1 MLKAPDKFFKKKDI
15 YVLLAHGEE
24 DTDAPRVPVP
34 PHTYVALTSECG
46 NALILDKD
54 AEDQLFAYD
63 KQVLIPTSIPDVTR
77 AESTLELKGVARNV
91 LTHINSDV
99 QFKLYTPHAVPKY
112 DIRYN
117 AMPHINVSP
126 LVVMV
131 TPYNK
136 PLTYIPSALS
146 RDTFISSENRFLKIY
161 ASGLYSKTHIPH
173 LPSQCAGAPAKP
185 SYTKTPV
192 YGNNFV
198 ALFVP
203 REHYVAPLHDHIHT
217 NAMYNAWVFLF
228 KMTHDSYFSLS
239 DICVYAYLQKY
250 YTPER
255 LTYETFLIQ
264 RRLVGSHIIADTNAI
279 DAHRLSTYTQLPY
292 GTVRS
297 PIWSV
302 LTLSEIVN
310 VSIPLSFILTH
321 IRAMNT
327 ATTDILLLTPT
338 CRGMKDKINSKNLT
352 NANKATIRRRRN
364 FSQRTP
370 PQSKQK
376 TARKRYKWKKP
387 NAVPEPSS
395 EASSV
400 VSNVGYGNYGP
411 IPGHNSDA

>member
-1 MLKAPDKFFKKKDI
+1 MLKAPDKFFKKRDI

-24 DTDAPRVPVP
+24 DTDVPRVPVS

-46 NALILDKD
+46 NALILDKK

-63 KQVLIPTSIPDVTR
+63 KQVLIPTSIPDVAR
-77 AESTLELKGVARNV
+77 AESTLELKGVVRNV

-99 QFKLYTPHAVPKY
+99 QFKLYIPHAVPKY

-117 AMPHINVSP
+117 SMPVINVSP

-136 PLTYIPSALS
+136 QLTYIPSALS

-173 LPSQCAGAPAKP
+173 LPPQCAGAPANP
-185 SYTKTPV
+185 SYLKTPV

-198 ALFVP
+198 AVFVP
-203 REHYVAPLHDHIHT
+203 REYYVAPLREYIHT
-217 NAMYNAWVFLF
+217 NALFNAWVFLF
-228 KMTHDSYFSLS
+228 KMTRDSYFSFS
-239 DICVYAYLQKY
+239 DMCVYAYLQKY

-279 DAHRLSTYTQLPY
+279 DAHRLTTYTPLPY
-292 GTVRS
+292 GVVRS

-321 IRAMNT
+321 IHAMNS
-327 ATTDILLLTPT
+327 AKTDILLLTPT
-338 CRGMKDKINSKNLT
+338 CRGLKSRQSSKNLT
-352 NANKATIRRRRN
+352 NANKATIRLRRN
-364 FSQRTP
+364 FSKRTP
-370 PQSKQK
+370 PQPKRK
-376 TARKRYKWKKP
+376 TARKRYKWKQP
-387 NAVPEPSS
+387 HAVPEPTSS
-395 EASSV
+395 PSSV
-400 VSNVGYGNYGP
+400 ASNIGYGNYGP
-411 IPGHNSDA
+411 IPGLNSDA